1 MTATVTD
8 YSLTG
13 ESKRLA
19 AERGLAN
26 AEWFLADVDPARMRE
41 LMQRTDARATRDT
54 LLWIVLLVAS
64 GAWAYTTVWSWW
76 SIPAFLVYG
85 ALYGGASDSRWHEMG
100 HGTAFKTRWAN
111 DLVYPVASFMLFRG
125 PTVWRWSHYRHHTDT
140 IIVGRD
146 AEIVF
151 QRPPSVGRALLAYTG
166 VQGSTQMFLRLVRH
180 AFGRLDDDAKEFVPE
195 SEWRKVVWESRV
207 FVAIVVAVVAW
218 SLIAWTP
225 LPILFIGGP
234 TYYGVWLVVFFGIT
248 QHAGMR
254 ENVLDHRY
262 NTRTVYMNPVFRF
275 LYSNMNYHVEHH
287 MFPSVPYHALPALHA
302 EIKDQLA
309 PALPNTWVAYRQIF
323 TTLARQHRD
332 PTYEIPLEVPDVP
345 GARHRIDVGEA
356 NWVRHPDGAVDL
368 AAADSMDVGELRRVD
383 VDDRTY
389 VLARLGE
396 DEFAL
401 CDGLCTHAEVHL
413 AGGTIVDGQIE
424 CPKHN
429 ARFDARTGEA
439 VRKPAR
445 EPIATY
451 DVERVDGR
459 VVSRLRRQ
467 DATAVEV
474 RR

>member
-1 MTATVTD
+1 MTATTAD

-13 ESKRLA
+13 ASTRA
-19 AERGLAN
+19 ARERGLAN

-41 LMQRTDARATRDT
+41 LQPRTDRRATIDTMLWLT
-54 LLWIVLLVAS
+54 LLV
-64 GAWAYTTVWSWW
+64 GAGVWAYTTVWSWW
-76 SIPAFLVYG
+76 SIPAFVVYG

-100 HGTAFKTRWAN
+100 HGTAFRTRWPN
-111 DLVYPVASFMLFRG
+111 EVIYLLASFMLFRG

-140 IIVGRD
+140 IVVGRD
-146 AEIVF
+146 PEIVF
-151 QRPPSVGRALLAYTG
+151 QRPPSVGRALFAYTHL
-166 VQGSTQMFLRLVRH
+166 QGGTQMFLRLVRH
-180 AFGRLDDDAKEFVPE
+180 AVGRLDDDAAAFVPR

-207 FVAIVVAVVAW
+207 FVAIVVAAIAW
-218 SLIAWTP
+218 SIVARTP

-234 TYYGVWLVVFFGIT
+234 TIYGAWLVVFFGIT

-262 NTRTVYMNPVFRF
+262 NSRTVYMNPVFRF

-287 MFPSVPYHALPALHA
+287 MFPSVPYHALPALHR
-302 EIKDQLA
+302 EIADQLA
-309 PALPNTWVAYRQIF
+309 PPLPNTVAAYRQIF

-332 PTYEIPLEVPDVP
+332 PTYEIPLDVPDVP

-368 AAADSMDVGELRRVD
+368 AAADSLDVGELRRID
-383 VDDRTY
+383 VDGRTY
-389 VLARLGE
+389 VLARLGD

-401 CDGLCTHAEVHL
+401 CDGICTHAQVHL
-413 AGGTIVDGQIE
+413 AGGALVEGQIE

-445 EPIATY
+445 EPIGTY
-451 DVERVDGR
+451 DVSEVEGR
-459 VVSRLRRQ
+459 IVTHLRRAHVADVEVSR
-467 DATAVEV
+467 
-474 RR
+474 